1 MEATV
6 GSIVINDL
14 LPDDLKDYNRVLDKK
29 TTGKLLTTLAK
40 RYPDLYKDI
49 SHKLLQFGYQAAYL
63 TGGQSFGLDDIKES
77 SVVKEIRDK
86 IENET
91 QDILEKWYN
100 KGVESDDPRVEKEI
114 IGVVQKYYK
123 ALNDGALQ
131 EKKDA
136 DSPFYRQAFGV
147 GAQKPGTFNS
157 IVGADLLYEDQNAK
171 PVAIPVTRSYS
182 KGLTPVQYFAGSF
195 GARKGVV
202 DLQQATADAGFFAK
216 QLVQIAH
223 REVCVGDDDP
233 EEYDET
239 NPRGYPVETLD
250 PDNEG
255 SYLAHPVGGYA
266 RNTLLTPKILQELHK
281 KGIDKILVRSTIVGG
296 PANGGI
302 YAYDAGVREFGR
314 RPAAGE
320 FVGIS
325 AVQSFTEKLT
335 QTAISCLHPGTRVRM
350 WDGSV
355 KKLRDIKIGDELLG
369 SDKNGR
375 LGKTTVKNIFHQ
387 GVQPVYRHVY
397 RHGDSDSFV
406 SLYATMEHKVL
417 QMTRKSSCK
426 GERYNGIPR
435 ILPAGEPCSR
445 TCCVF
450 ASGCDPRDGIDEPR
464 ALLLGLMLGN
474 GCYTE
479 AVGHRPHLS
488 CADPTQ
494 VAELEDYLASI
505 DLRLSFHKGSQ
516 CYYRV
521 VGLNNEGD
529 GDNTRNPAR
538 VMLDEYGLLGKYAHE
553 KSIPEVAWN
562 WSSESIS
569 ALLSGLWDTDG
580 SIYKAA
586 TGAHYHTAYGSTSLK
601 LVKQIE
607 NLLFITTGA
616 HCSNIYANDGG
627 DRKRTLY
634 TVVYANPNE
643 VKKVLEF
650 LRLHGT
656 KETARRTAL
665 EDLDAFISNLSLMRH
680 FFTGK
685 RQSQEWFG
693 NVETMDIEV
702 DNEDHL
708 FVLANGLIVSNSK
721 HSGGV
726 VGADSAKGISGFKHL
741 NQLIQVPKHFPQGAA
756 HSTVDGRVDR
766 IQEAP
771 QGGTYIFIDGHR
783 HYVPQQQGQTVGLKV
798 KVGDEVE
805 AGDVLSEGIPNP
817 ALVVKYKGI
826 GEGRRAFVQQFQQ
839 ALKDAG
845 INTHRRNVEALSR
858 GLINYVRL
866 TDEYGDY
873 ATDDIIPY
881 TMIASSYKPRLG
893 CVEDTP
899 ENCKNFYLE
908 KPVLHYTIGTR
919 ITPSVIKTLKDYG
932 VKNVLA
938 HHDAPPFEPE
948 MVRGMAHVSK
958 DPDWGTRLLGGYN
971 KDSLLEA
978 ARRGGVSYTKGTSYV
993 PALAFGDPEFGEE
1006 GAISKRKDDWW
1017 TE

>member
-49 SHKLLQFGYQAAYL
+49 SHKLLQFGYKAAYL

-86 IENET
+86 IEQET
-91 QDILEKWYN
+91 QDVLEKWYN
-100 KGVESDDPRVEKEI
+100 RGVESDDERVTKEI
-114 IGVVQKYYK
+114 IGIVQKYYK
-123 ALNDGALQ
+123 ALNEGALQ
-131 EKKDA
+131 EKKDV
-136 DSPFYRQAFGV
+136 DSPFYRQAYGV

-171 PVAIPVTRSYS
+171 PVPIPVTRSYS

-195 GARKGVV
+195 GGRKGVV

-233 EEYDET
+233 EEYDEK

-255 SYLAHPVGGYA
+255 AYLAHPVGGYS

-281 KGIDKILVRSTIVGG
+281 KGIDKILVRSTTVGG

-320 FVGIS
+320 FVGIN

-355 KKLRDIKIGDELLG
+355 KKLRDIQIGDELLG
-369 SDKNGR
+369 SDRNGK
-375 LGKTTVKNIFHQ
+375 LGKTIVTNIFHQ
-387 GVQPVYRHVY
+387 GVQPVYRHVFCK
-397 RHGDSDSFV
+397 GQFGA
-406 SLYATMEHKVL
+406 SLYATTEHKIL
-417 QMTRKSSCK
+417 QVVRGNFSFNVTPEISAVGTSDDWS
-426 GERYNGIPR
+426 
-435 ILPAGEPCSR
+435 A
-445 TCCVF
+445 CVF
-450 ASGCDPRDGIDEPR
+450 APAEPF
-464 ALLLGLMLGN
+464 
-474 GCYTE
+474 E
-479 AVGHRPHLS
+479 
-488 CADPTQ
+488 
-494 VAELEDYLASI
+494 
-505 DLRLSFHKGSQ
+505 
-516 CYYRV
+516 
-521 VGLNNEGD
+521 
-529 GDNTRNPAR
+529 NP
-538 VMLDEYGLLGKYAHE
+538 
-553 KSIPEVAWN
+553 P
-562 WSSESIS
+562 
-569 ALLSGLWDTDG
+569 
-580 SIYKAA
+580 
-586 TGAHYHTAYGSTSLK
+586 YHIG
-601 LVKQIE
+601 
-607 NLLFITTGA
+607 
-616 HCSNIYANDGG
+616 
-627 DRKRTLY
+627 
-634 TVVYANPNE
+634 
-643 VKKVLEF
+643 VKK
-650 LRLHGT
+650 
-656 KETARRTAL
+656 
-665 EDLDAFISNLSLMRH
+665 
-680 FFTGK
+680 
-685 RQSQEWFG
+685 SQEWFG

-756 HSTVDGRVDR
+756 HSTVDGHVDR

-771 QGGTYIFIDGHR
+771 QGGTYIFINGTR

-817 ALVVKYKGI
+817 AIVVKYKGI
-826 GEGRRAFVQQFQQ
+826 GEGRRAFVNQFQQ

-881 TMIASSYKPRLG
+881 TMIASSYKPRMG
-893 CVEDTP
+893 CVENTP
-899 ENCKNFYLE
+899 ENCKGYYLE

-919 ITPSVIKTLKDYG
+919 ITPSVIKTLNDYG
-932 VKNVLA
+932 VKNVIA
-938 HHDAPPFEPE
+938 HKEAPPFEPE

>member
-147 GAQKPGTFNS
+147 GAQKAGTFNS

-314 RPAAGE
+314 RPATGE

-335 QTAISCLHPGTRVRM
+335 QTAIS
-350 WDGSV
+350 
-355 KKLRDIKIGDELLG
+355 
-369 SDKNGR
+369 
-375 LGKTTVKNIFHQ
+375 
-387 GVQPVYRHVY
+387 
-397 RHGDSDSFV
+397 
-406 SLYATMEHKVL
+406 
-417 QMTRKSSCK
+417 
-426 GERYNGIPR
+426 
-435 ILPAGEPCSR
+435 
-445 TCCVF
+445 
-450 ASGCDPRDGIDEPR
+450 
-464 ALLLGLMLGN
+464 
-474 GCYTE
+474 
-479 AVGHRPHLS
+479 
-488 CADPTQ
+488 
-494 VAELEDYLASI
+494 
-505 DLRLSFHKGSQ
+505 
-516 CYYRV
+516 
-521 VGLNNEGD
+521 
-529 GDNTRNPAR
+529 
-538 VMLDEYGLLGKYAHE
+538 
-553 KSIPEVAWN
+553 
-562 WSSESIS
+562 
-569 ALLSGLWDTDG
+569 
-580 SIYKAA
+580 
-586 TGAHYHTAYGSTSLK
+586 
-601 LVKQIE
+601 
-607 NLLFITTGA
+607 
-616 HCSNIYANDGG
+616 
-627 DRKRTLY
+627 
-634 TVVYANPNE
+634 
-643 VKKVLEF
+643 
-650 LRLHGT
+650 
-656 KETARRTAL
+656 
-665 EDLDAFISNLSLMRH
+665 
-680 FFTGK
+680 
-685 RQSQEWFG
+685 
-693 NVETMDIEV
+693 
-702 DNEDHL
+702 
-708 FVLANGLIVSNSK
+708 SK

-993 PALAFGDPEFGEE
+993 PALAFGDPDFGEE
-1006 GAISKRKDDWW
+1006 GAISKRKEDWW
-1017 TE
+1017 AE

>member
-1 MEATV
+1 M
-6 GSIVINDL
+6 
-14 LPDDLKDYNRVLDKK
+14 
-29 TTGKLLTTLAK
+29 
-40 RYPDLYKDI
+40 
-49 SHKLLQFGYQAAYL
+49 QFGYKAAYL

-86 IENET
+86 IEQET
-91 QDILEKWYN
+91 QDVLEKWYN
-100 KGVESDDPRVEKEI
+100 RGVESDDERVTKEI
-114 IGVVQKYYK
+114 IGIVQKYYK
-123 ALNDGALQ
+123 ALNEGALQ
-131 EKKDA
+131 EKKDV
-136 DSPFYRQAFGV
+136 DSPFYRQAYGV

-171 PVAIPVTRSYS
+171 PVPIPVTRSYS
-182 KGLTPVQYFAGSF
+182 RGLTPVQYFAGSF
-195 GARKGVV
+195 GGRKGVV

-255 SYLAHPVGGYA
+255 AYLAHPVGGYS

-281 KGIDKILVRSTIVGG
+281 KGIDKILVRSTTVGG

-320 FVGIS
+320 FVGIN

-355 KKLRDIKIGDELLG
+355 KKLRDIKVGDWVRG
-369 SDKNGR
+369 SDKHTNAAPA
-375 LGKTTVKNIFHQ
+375 KVTQVFHQ
-387 GVQPVYRHVY
+387 GIQPVYKFVY
-397 RHGDSDSFV
+397 EPGWIGHCVKTLFC
-406 SLYATMEHKVL
+406 TTEHKVL
-417 QMTRKSSCK
+417 QSVYKGNTDPDYSCNAEHEQIAGPDK
-426 GERYNGIPR
+426 YDKWGYPEIS
-435 ILPAGEPCSR
+435 PAGTEENTAICYLVDGV
-445 TCCVF
+445 T
-450 ASGCDPRDGIDEPR
+450 DPVY
-464 ALLLGLMLGN
+464 M
-474 GCYTE
+474 
-479 AVGHRPHLS
+479 
-488 CADPTQ
+488 
-494 VAELEDYLASI
+494 
-505 DLRLSFHKGSQ
+505 
-516 CYYRV
+516 YYAGRISM
-521 VGLNNEGD
+521 EYIGD
-529 GDNTRNPAR
+529 
-538 VMLDEYGLLGKYAHE
+538 M
-553 KSIPEVAWN
+553 
-562 WSSESIS
+562 
-569 ALLSGLWDTDG
+569 
-580 SIYKAA
+580 
-586 TGAHYHTAYGSTSLK
+586 
-601 LVKQIE
+601 
-607 NLLFITTGA
+607 
-616 HCSNIYANDGG
+616 
-627 DRKRTLY
+627 
-634 TVVYANPNE
+634 
-643 VKKVLEF
+643 
-650 LRLHGT
+650 
-656 KETARRTAL
+656 
-665 EDLDAFISNLSLMRH
+665 
-680 FFTGK
+680 
-685 RQSQEWFG
+685 
-693 NVETMDIEV
+693 ETMDIEV

-756 HSTVDGRVDR
+756 HSTVDGHVDR

-771 QGGTYIFIDGHR
+771 QGGTYIFVDGIR

-817 ALVVKYKGI
+817 AIVVKYKGI
-826 GEGRRAFVQQFQQ
+826 GEGRRAFVNQFQQ

-881 TMIASSYKPRLG
+881 TMIASSYKPRMG
-893 CVEDTP
+893 CVENTP
-899 ENCKNFYLE
+899 ENCKGYYLE

-919 ITPSVIKTLKDYG
+919 ITPSVIKTLNDYG
-932 VKNVLA
+932 VKNVVA
-938 HHDAPPFEPE
+938 HKEAPPFEPE

>member
-49 SHKLLQFGYQAAYL
+49 SHRLLQFGYQAAYL

-355 KKLRDIKIGDELLG
+355 KKLRDIKVGDELLG

-375 LGKTTVKNIFHQ
+375 LGKTTVKNVFHQ
-387 GVQPVYRHVY
+387 GVQPVYRFTFN
-397 RHGDSDSFV
+397 RGEFGA
-406 SLYATMEHKVL
+406 SLYSTTEHKIL
-417 QMTRKSSCK
+417 QVI
-426 GERYNGIPR
+426 GEANPEISPVGTKNKQI
-435 ILPAGEPCSR
+435 A
-445 TCCVF
+445 CVF
-450 ASGCDPRDGIDEPR
+450 APFNPFQPTPTGI
-464 ALLLGLMLGN
+464 
-474 GCYTE
+474 
-479 AVGHRPHLS
+479 
-488 CADPTQ
+488 
-494 VAELEDYLASI
+494 
-505 DLRLSFHKGSQ
+505 
-516 CYYRV
+516 
-521 VGLNNEGD
+521 
-529 GDNTRNPAR
+529 
-538 VMLDEYGLLGKYAHE
+538 
-553 KSIPEVAWN
+553 
-562 WSSESIS
+562 
-569 ALLSGLWDTDG
+569 
-580 SIYKAA
+580 
-586 TGAHYHTAYGSTSLK
+586 
-601 LVKQIE
+601 
-607 NLLFITTGA
+607 
-616 HCSNIYANDGG
+616 
-627 DRKRTLY
+627 
-634 TVVYANPNE
+634 
-643 VKKVLEF
+643 KK
-650 LRLHGT
+650 
-656 KETARRTAL
+656 
-665 EDLDAFISNLSLMRH
+665 
-680 FFTGK
+680 
-685 RQSQEWFG
+685 SQEWFG

-978 ARRGGVSYTKGTSYV
+978 ARRGDVSYTKGTSYV
-993 PALAFGDPEFGEE
+993 PALAFGDPDFGEE
-1006 GAISKRKDDWW
+1006 GAISKRKEDWW